1 MKITKVVGREIYDSR
16 GWPTVQC
23 ELEIDNSAWVT
34 ASVPTGISKGSYE
47 AAEIRDGGTRLWGR
61 GVLRAIEHIE
71 YIIGPAI
78 IGLEPDG
85 PMIDT
90 ILINL
95 DTTADKSHLGANALL
110 AVSMAVHRAH
120 ALIESCELFE
130 LIAEIMHTDTVTIP
144 FPQFNLIN
152 GGLHAHNKIPIQEF
166 LIVPV
171 GMHHFR
177 SSMELSVTIFHELK
191 QILEQQGYV
200 SSVGDE
206 GGFAPHIPMHD
217 ALISICDGIQR
228 TNQDDELQAVI
239 ALDIAA
245 SQLYNPLRKRYT
257 IEGTEYTH
265 HQLID
270 WYEELIDTYPIYSLE
285 DPMAE
290 DDWEGWKHCFARLS
304 DRIQII
310 GDDLCVT
317 NTTRIQRAIDTRCIS
332 AAIIKPNQVGTVTE
346 TLNAIRLCHANTINP
361 IISHRSGETNDTF
374 IVDLAVGANAGQIK
388 AGGCCRGERIAKY
401 NRLLWIEDY
410 LFWGM
415 LNDR

>member
-23 ELEIDNSAWVT
+23 ELEIDNTAWVT

-78 IGLEPDG
+78 VGLEPDG
-85 PMIDT
+85 PYIDKL
-90 ILINL
+90 LISL
-95 DTTADKSHLGANALL
+95 DTTADKSHLGSNALL

-120 ALIESCELFE
+120 ALIENCELFE
-130 LIAEIMHTDTVTIP
+130 LIAEIMNTDTVTIP

-152 GGLHAHNKIPIQEF
+152 GGLHAHNKIPFQEF

-191 QILEQQGYV
+191 QIIEQQGYT
-200 SSVGDE
+200 SGVGDE
-206 GGFAPHIPMHD
+206 GGFAPHMPVNE
-217 ALISICDGIQR
+217 ALLSICDAIQR
-228 TNQDDELQAVI
+228 TCSGDELQAVI

-245 SQLYNPLRKRYT
+245 SNLYDPIHKRYT
-257 IEGTEYTH
+257 IAETQYTA

-270 WYEELIDTYPIYSLE
+270 WYEELIETYPIYSLE
-285 DPMAE
+285 DPLAE
-290 DDWEGWKHCFARLS
+290 DDWDGWKRCFARLG
-304 DRIQII
+304 DKIQIV

-317 NTTRIQRAIDTRCIS
+317 NTTRIQRAIDTQCVS
-332 AAIIKPNQVGTVTE
+332 AVVIKPNQVGTVSE
-346 TLNAIRLCHANTINP
+346 TLDAIRLCHTHGLNP
-361 IISHRSGETNDTF
+361 IVSHRSGETNDTF
-374 IVDLAVGANAGQIK
+374 IADLAVGANAGQIK
-388 AGGCCRGERIAKY
+388 SGGCCRGERIAKY
-401 NRLLWIEDY
+401 NRLLWIEDF

-415 LNDR
+415 LHNS